1 MFYNFY
7 TKEAYSERNA
17 EILKSSGLTGGFLTF
32 NQARKLG
39 GQVRKGSKCVARLSR
54 FVEQEINKKTNQ
66 LENGF
71 RSYPVFHIS
80 QIDFK
85 EEQNDS

>member
-1 MFYNFY
+1 MYFNYF
-7 TKEAYSERNA
+7 TKEEYSERNSK
-17 EILKSSGLTGGFLTF
+17 ILSESGYTGGFLTF

-39 GQVRKGSKCVARLSR
+39 AKIRKGSKCVARLSR
-54 FVEQEINKKTNQ
+54 FIDKELNQKTDQ

-80 QIDFK
+80 QVDFK